1 MNIRA
6 KTTFISAMLIFM
18 SWVCSHMI
26 AKAQNLSPTALMTYE
41 SKWLVQALEQ
51 AHYSKVSVDDLP
63 VEAFLDRYFAK
74 LDKQKLYF
82 TEKEV
87 EKFKNKYST
96 TIISLFKQVIF
107 YQVLKYLIPTRKMQC
122 FAWRER

>member
-1 MNIRA
+1 MARSSIGA
-6 KTTFISAMLIFM
+6 
-18 SWVCSHMI
+18 
-26 AKAQNLSPTALMTYE
+26 
-41 SKWLVQALEQ
+41 

-96 TIISLFKQVIF
+96 TIISLFKRVIF
-107 YQVLKYLIPTRKMQC
+107 YRVLKYLIPTKKYNVSPEESDKTHKP
-122 FAWRER
+122 FPN

>member
-1 MNIRA
+1 
-6 KTTFISAMLIFM
+6 
-18 SWVCSHMI
+18 MI

-82 TEKEV
+82 TEKEI
-87 EKFKNKYST
+87 EKFKNKYQLQLLAYS
-96 TIISLFKQVIF
+96 SRVIF
-107 YQVLKYLIPTRKMQC
+107 YQVLKYLIPTKTMQC